1 MGIEPF
7 LIAYSVNIVMA
18 QRLVRRLCPHCKQP
32 IDDLDKE
39 AALKLGFTEEE
50 LRNTTIYK
58 AVGCEKCRGGY
69 KGRSAIMEALYFTKE
84 IRELIITADEKID
97 EEAIREAAIKNG
109 MLTLRASGRERIKEG
124 VTTIEEIAAITVE
137 D

>member
-1 MGIEPF
+1 
-7 LIAYSVNIVMA
+7 
-18 QRLVRRLCPHCKQP
+18 
-32 IDDLDKE
+32 
-39 AALKLGFTEEE
+39 
-50 LRNTTIYK
+50 
-58 AVGCEKCRGGY
+58 
-69 KGRSAIMEALYFTKE
+69 MEALYFTKE